1 MEEAKGSEG
10 IRLLQPSDAILKS
23 KSHRNDLSLRW
34 LSLYVLHHYFGYRR
48 RGVLPEIDRKEDD
61 KGVNIFRKINYCLT
75 L

>member
-1 MEEAKGSEG
+1 MEETKGSER
-10 IRLLQPSDAILKS
+10 IKYLQLSDAILKN

-34 LSLYVLHHYFGYRR
+34 LSLYVLHLFLRYGQ

-61 KGVNIFRKINYCLT
+61 KGVNIFRKFNYCLT